1 MDFNNYV
8 SFMNSELN
16 VLKGVGE
23 KKSALFAKLG
33 INCVWDLLYYFP
45 SSYEDR
51 TTFCKVSVLSNKNK
65 VVLLPSPPCNGNIT
79 C

>member
-1 MDFNNYV
+1 MDFKDYV

-33 INCVWDLLYYFP
+33 IKCVWDLLYYFP
-45 SSYEDR
+45 SGYNFFAS
-51 TTFCKVSVLSNKNK
+51 
-65 VVLLPSPPCNGNIT
+65 II
-79 C
+79 